1 MQPWPRR
8 SELRSRRGFLR
19 GLAAGGVVVPSALES
34 LARQPGTGQV
44 GTERFWE
51 EVRRQFSFHEEQVPM
66 NAANLCPSPRVVAER
81 VFALTRDIDRDCSS
95 QNRRKFGSLLEASRT
110 KVAAALGATVDEVA
124 LVRNTSEANNI
135 INNGL
140 PLEAGDNVVLW
151 DQNHP
156 TNNVAW
162 DVRGARFGVTVTRVS
177 TPAQPTGI
185 DELVGVFERA
195 LTSRTRVLAVTH
207 ASNLTG
213 LRLPVAELCEM
224 AHRRGIHVHVD
235 GAQSW
240 GALQLD
246 LAALDCDSF
255 TGSAH
260 KWFVGPKEVGLLYVK
275 AEHVGRIWPSEIA
288 PSWGNQVE
296 PRPVGARKFESMG
309 QRDDAALAAIGTTV
323 DFHDR
328 VGAGRIEARITALA
342 TRLKEGLRDA
352 GYRLVTPM
360 APELSAGVCIA
371 EVEGERGALV
381 TALYQQH
388 GIAGAATGGLRL
400 CPHLYNTIE
409 HVDRAVRGAAALR
422 RKG

>member
-1 MQPWPRR
+1 M
-8 SELRSRRGFLR
+8 
-19 GLAAGGVVVPSALES
+19 
-34 LARQPGTGQV
+34 
-44 GTERFWE
+44 
-51 EVRRQFSFHEEQVPM
+51 
-66 NAANLCPSPRVVAER
+66 
-81 VFALTRDIDRDCSS
+81 
-95 QNRRKFGSLLEASRT
+95 
-110 KVAAALGATVDEVA
+110 
-124 LVRNTSEANNI
+124 
-135 INNGL
+135 
-140 PLEAGDNVVLW
+140 
-151 DQNHP
+151 
-156 TNNVAW
+156 
-162 DVRGARFGVTVTRVS
+162 TVTRVS

-323 DFHDR
+323 DFHER

-342 TRLKEGLRDA
+342 TRLKEGLSDA

-409 HVDRAVRGAAALR
+409 HVDRAVRGAEALR